1 LSDLKAKM
9 HAPGRRGKRDSQFS
23 TISASSSQAGES
35 GPSAGRRGR
44 IMFAA
49 CVVAALGF
57 IAFANSFFGD
67 FVLDDVYE
75 IEQNPYMNRLLPPW
89 RAALGGRVAPARPL
103 PYYSFAIDTH
113 LWRRNPIGYHIVN
126 VALHL
131 GSALLLFGIV
141 RRTLLSPKLAER
153 FGANSTTLA
162 FFVATLWV
170 VHPIQTQAVTY
181 IYQRIESMMAFF
193 FIASFYCFVRSQQS
207 PHPKRWLVGSVAC
220 ALSSIMCK
228 ESAVA
233 IPPLV
238 FLYDVVFASDSW
250 RETVRV
256 RYRYYIALLL
266 TYVPLLALLAYQS
279 EAYVEF
285 RDPQSA
291 LGFTLSQPIVILR
304 YIELCFYPTE
314 QCLDYVWPME
324 TKPYRIIGPMFL
336 VLTPFVAGVIG
347 IWRRRPWG
355 FLIAAF
361 FLPLLPTSSLIPV
374 NDLANEH
381 RMYISLAAVA
391 TAVVLLGFAGYRR
404 LAELSARPRLA
415 VVPFG
420 LAAAV
425 AIVALMCA
433 TNLRNRVYFDRV
445 GFWEDVV
452 SKAPHNVRAYE
463 NLANACL
470 RTGDPQSITRAVEA
484 GRTIIAMNSANHR
497 GYLALGS
504 ALLALGDHEGGIEN
518 LTSAV
523 LLNPRGPTAY
533 SHLAAAIRPTDPQ
546 RAAELD
552 AMALERDPEH
562 VVSLVNLANA
572 KARAADFD
580 GAEQLLRRA
589 LEAAPDDPRV
599 TERLAMVLADKQA
612 AN

>member
-1 LSDLKAKM
+1 M
-9 HAPGRRGKRDSQFS
+9 HAPRRRGNRSSNSS
-23 TISASSSQAGES
+23 TVAIPESQAGALAAS
-35 GPSAGRRGR
+35 PSSRGK
-44 IMFAA
+44 IISAA
-49 CVVAALGF
+49 CLVALLGF

-75 IEQNPYMNRLLPPW
+75 IEQNPNMNYLLPPW
-89 RAALGGRVAPARPL
+89 KAALGGRVVPARPL
-103 PYYSFAIDTH
+103 PYYSFAIDTY
-113 LWRRNPIGYHIVN
+113 LWRRNPIGYHIIN

-141 RRTLLSPKLAER
+141 RRTFLSPKLVER
-153 FGANSTTLA
+153 YGPRATTIALL
-162 FFVATLWV
+162 VATLWV

-181 IYQRIESMMAFF
+181 VYQRIESMMAFF

-207 PHPKRWLVGSVAC
+207 THEKRWLVGSVAC
-220 ALSSIMCK
+220 ALASIMCK

-233 IPPLV
+233 IPPFV
-238 FLYDVVFASDSW
+238 FLYDVVFATDSW
-250 RETVRV
+250 RETLRR

-279 EAYVEF
+279 QAYEEF
-285 RDPQSA
+285 RDPRSMFGYA
-291 LGFTLSQPIVILR
+291 LSQPIVMLR
-304 YIELCFYPTE
+304 YLELCFYPTG
-314 QCLDYVWPME
+314 QCLDYLWQME
-324 TKPYRIIGPMFL
+324 TQPHRIVGPMLL
-336 VLTPFVAGVIG
+336 VAIPFVAGVVG

-391 TAVVLLGFAGYRR
+391 TAVVLLGFAAYRR
-404 LAELSARPRLA
+404 LAEFTERPT
-415 VVPFG
+415 F
-420 LAAAV
+420 AAV
-425 AIVALMCA
+425 PIGLTTAIAIFALMCA
-433 TNLRNRVYFDRV
+433 TNLRNRVYFNRV
-445 GFWEDVV
+445 GLWEDVV
-452 SKAPHNVRAYE
+452 SKAPHNVRALE
-463 NLANACL
+463 NLSNACL
-470 RTGDPQSITRAVEA
+470 RAGDPKSIARAAEV
-484 GRTIIAMNSANHR
+484 GQKIISMDRVNNR

-504 ALLALGDHEGGIEN
+504 ALLALGDREGAIAN
-518 LTSAV
+518 LSAAV

-533 SHLAAAIRPTDPQ
+533 AHLAAAIRATDPQ

-552 AMALERDPEH
+552 AMALARDPQH

-589 LEAAPDDPRV
+589 LEAAPDDGRV
-599 TERLAMVLADKQA
+599 ADRLAMVLADKQA